1 MSVKKAPPPPY
12 AKVARALKKGKRF
25 IITTHLNPDGDG
37 MGAMIALAR
46 ALKKLKKNVV
56 MYAHDPVPAALK
68 FLPGAERIVH
78 EIPAKAQFDAAIMV
92 DCGEPVR
99 ASKEF
104 AALVATGLPV
114 IVIDHHLYSNLDG
127 ALMCLDVHAASAGAV
142 VWQVIGALR
151 CPRDAVTALCIYTT
165 LVVDT
170 GFFRYS
176 NTTSH
181 VLQLAADLI
190 EAGATPWL
198 VAKHLDESYPHS
210 RMKLLGV
217 ALATLTLMH
226 DGQYGSME
234 VTRAMLEAT
243 GATLADSDEFAG
255 YPRSIKSVEVAALFR
270 EVDAGTV
277 KVSLR
282 SKDYVNVAAIARRHD
297 GGGHMHAAGFTLKT
311 DIATAKKMVMDEV
324 EKELTASR

>member
-1 MSVKKAPPPPY
+1 MPVKPSY

-25 IITTHLNPDGDG
+25 IVTTHLNPDGDG
-37 MGAMIALAR
+37 VGAMLALAR
-46 ALKKLKKNVV
+46 ALKKLGKNVV
-56 MYAHDPVPAALK
+56 MYAQDPVPAALK
-68 FLPGAERIVH
+68 FLPDADRIVH
-78 EIPAKAQFDAAIMV
+78 VIPPKARFDAAVMV

-114 IVIDHHLYSNLDG
+114 IVIDHHLFANLPG
-127 ALMCLDVHAASAGAV
+127 ALMCIDARAASAGEV
-142 VWQVIGALR
+142 VWRVLGALGA
-151 CPRDAVTALCIYTT
+151 PRDAATALCIYTT

-176 NTTSH
+176 NTTDS
-181 VLQLAADLI
+181 VFALAARLV
-190 EAGATPWL
+190 ETGAEPWL

-210 RMKLLGV
+210 RMKLLGASLASL
-217 ALATLTLMH
+217 ALMY
-226 DGQYGSME
+226 DGRYGSME

-297 GGGHMHAAGFTLKT
+297 GGGHKHAAGFTLHT
-311 DIATAKKMVMDEV
+311 DIEAAKNLVRDEV
-324 EKELTASR
+324 EKELAGK